1 MQNAEL
7 IIAFLI
13 KTFVNTSFES
23 DANAIASLSFMYLDL
38 GFIVWSWMSTV
49 TDWTEY
55 HVKYT
60 V

>member
-7 IIAFLI
+7 IITFLI

-38 GFIVWSWMSTV
+38 GFIV
-49 TDWTEY
+49 
-55 HVKYT
+55 
-60 V
+60 